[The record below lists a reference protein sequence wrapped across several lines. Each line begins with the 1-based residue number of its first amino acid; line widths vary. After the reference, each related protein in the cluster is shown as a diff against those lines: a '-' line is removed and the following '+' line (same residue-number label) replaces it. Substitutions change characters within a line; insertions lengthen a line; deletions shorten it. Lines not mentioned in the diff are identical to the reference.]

1 MWGLGNASDSTGQTT
16 RLQWVSGPDVVL
28 NEAERRADLS
38 RMKRRATGLL
48 FLVALTWLALVL
60 LTDDVGWAG
69 YAIAAA
75 EAGMVGG
82 LADWFAVTA
91 VFRHPLGLPIPHTAV
106 VAARKDQFGQT
117 LGQFVQENFLAPDVI
132 GDELQRADIA
142 GRLGRM
148 LAKPENAAT
157 VAGHIAEL
165 LGKLAENAR
174 DDDAI
179 SLIEAEVRRRIDHV
193 DVAPTVGRFLE
204 VLTVGGHHEELLDE
218 LLSVLDT
225 LLIDSE
231 PTLRDRFVADSPWWL
246 PEPIDE
252 AIFQRLFA
260 GVRSILAGAST
271 PGEDGNGVRE
281 QIHASIDDFVTRL
294 RYDPVLIQ
302 RAEELKQDLMDS
314 EQVRQW
320 VSGIWGEMKER
331 LQVQAGQPE
340 SVLQA
345 RITSGVVAAGRRLV
359 TDEAAAGR
367 VNQLVIQ
374 AARAGA
380 TQFAD
385 ELAGLVS
392 QTVSRWDSEETSDR
406 LELLLG
412 RDLQFIRINGTVVG
426 ALAGLVIHV
435 VSQAA
440 G

>member
-1 MWGLGNASDSTGQTT
+1 M
-16 RLQWVSGPDVVL
+16 
-28 NEAERRADLS
+28 
-38 RMKRRATGLL
+38 
-48 FLVALTWLALVL
+48 
-60 LTDDVGWAG
+60 
-69 YAIAAA
+69 
-75 EAGMVGG
+75 
-82 LADWFAVTA
+82 
-91 VFRHPLGLPIPHTAV
+91 
-106 VAARKDQFGQT
+106 
-117 LGQFVQENFLAPDVI
+117 
-132 GDELQRADIA
+132 
-142 GRLGRM
+142 
-148 LAKPENAAT
+148 
-157 VAGHIAEL
+157 
-165 LGKLAENAR
+165 
-174 DDDAI
+174 
-179 SLIEAEVRRRIDHV
+179 
-193 DVAPTVGRFLE
+193 
-204 VLTVGGHHEELLDE
+204 
-218 LLSVLDT
+218 LDT

-359 TDEAAAGR
+359 TDEGGSRSREPTGDPGRSGRCHAVRRRTGGAGLTDR
-367 VNQLVIQ
+367 VN
-374 AARAGA
+374 AGTARRRA
-380 TQFAD
+380 TDWSCCSGEICSSSA
-385 ELAGLVS
+385 S
-392 QTVSRWDSEETSDR
+392 TV
-406 LELLLG
+406 
-412 RDLQFIRINGTVVG
+412 TVVG